1 MEESGVFL
9 PSSRETSVMSTA
21 SQLTSPSIIEVQF
34 PVDKLSKECYKER
47 KAGAGQTLTALG
59 KWWGRKPLILVRAIL
74 LGLLMPASHDPHA
87 DREVFLAALTMDDEG
102 MLRRLQPGKPS
113 ASEVYAYCIPRERAQ
128 YFTVN
133 NGKVQWR
140 RGVSAA
146 DRDHI
151 RRRAFLR
158 MSYDERLRH
167 CLRPEEIDGPS
178 PEAWRR
184 INAHL
189 GTSASSLP
197 ELIRQ
202 LGERRLGRVPRVGDA
217 FCGGGS
223 IPFEAARLGC
233 EAYASDLSPVATLLT
248 WGALALTG
256 GGEAVVARVAAAQR
270 RVFEDVRRQVE
281 EWGIE
286 RNEEGWIA
294 DAYLYCHEVLDPLT
308 GWWVPLAPSWVIASH
323 QNRVVA
329 RLVPDPLRRRFEI
342 EIVEDVTEEEL
353 ARAAE
358 EGTWAGGVRCP
369 VDREG
374 NWLPPACRQV
384 TSAEQLRGRT
394 GLRLWEN
401 DDLVPRADDA
411 FQERLYCI
419 RWYDPQT
426 GQRHY
431 RAPTAADLARE
442 RRVLEL
448 LRERFA
454 DWQARGYLPSRRIEP
469 GYNTEQPIRER
480 GWTHW
485 HHLFNPRQLL
495 LHGLL
500 AERAAREDGLE
511 AAALLLMLGRVAN
524 WNSRLSVWN
533 RILEKNEQTFLNQ
546 ALNTLVDYACRSVSA
561 LETAFCAELTVAL
574 IAGPYHV
581 QPADARAVDWEAD
594 IWITDPGY
602 GDNINYH
609 ELSEFF
615 LAWYEKRLPALFPGW
630 YADSKRA
637 LAVKGEGETFRTALA
652 ECYQNLARRMPD
664 DGFQVV
670 MFTHQDPE
678 MWVDLTLVLW
688 AAGLQVTAAWTV
700 LTETSSGVREGNYVQ
715 GTVVLVLRKRQS
727 ERRGELIDLYPEM
740 RAEVERQLESM
751 LALDPKDD
759 PNFCDADYQLA
770 AYAAALRVLTSYS
783 TIGDLDVE
791 RELRRPRGKGETTPI
806 SRIINQAVQIAT
818 DYLVPEGLERTIWR
832 QLGPEERFYLKGIEV
847 ESRGEAREGVY
858 QEFARTYGAKGFRT
872 LLASRSANKARLKT
886 PSEFGAR
893 ELTKAGEPG
902 FAGSLLRHVL
912 FAIYRTAS
920 DAEYDP
926 RPARQYLRQEL
937 PDYWLSRETA
947 IALLRYL
954 STVAARLEH
963 WRRDVEAAKR
973 LLTVLEADSL

>member
-1 MEESGVFL
+1 MTAEEQARAAVAAARGSAG
-9 PSSRETSVMSTA
+9 PSF
-21 SQLTSPSIIEVQF
+21 IEVQF
-34 PVDKLSKECYKER
+34 PVSKLSKESYKER

-59 KWWGRKPLILVRAIL
+59 KWWGRKPLVLVRAIL
-74 LGLLMPASHDPHA
+74 LGLLMPTSDDPEA
-87 DREVFLAALTMDDEG
+87 DREVFLAAMTMDDEG
-102 MLRRLQPGKPS
+102 MLRRLRPGKPS
-113 ASEVYAYCIPRERAQ
+113 AAEAYGYCTPRERAE
-128 YFTVN
+128 YFTVTD
-133 NGKVQWR
+133 GKVQWR
-140 RGVSAA
+140 RGLSAS
-146 DRDHI
+146 DREHAQ
-151 RRRAFLR
+151 RRAFLR
-158 MSYDERLRH
+158 MGYDERLRH
-167 CLRPEEIDGPS
+167 CLRPEEIGGPG
-178 PEAWRR
+178 PQAWQR

-197 ELIRQ
+197 ELVRQ
-202 LGERRLGRVPRVGDA
+202 LGERRFRRVPRVGDA

-233 EAYASDLSPVATLLT
+233 EAYGSDLSPVAALLT

-256 GGEAVVARVAAAQR
+256 GGEAVVTRVAAAQR

-286 RNEEGWIA
+286 RNEEGWVA
-294 DAYLYCHEVLDPLT
+294 DAYLYCHEVRDPLT
-308 GWWVPLAPSWVIASH
+308 GWWVPLAPSWVIATH
-323 QNRVVA
+323 KNRVIA
-329 RLVPDPLRRRFEI
+329 RLVPDPARRRFEI
-342 EIVEDVTEEEL
+342 EIVEDAREEEL

-358 EGTWAGGVRCP
+358 EGTWADGVRCP

-374 NWLPPACRQV
+374 NWLPPARRQV

-401 DDLVPRADDA
+401 DDLVPRLDDV

-419 RWYDPQT
+419 RWYDPET

-454 DWQARGYLPSRRIEP
+454 GWQARGYLPSRRIEG
-469 GYNTEQPIRER
+469 GYNTDQPIRER

-500 AERAAREDGLE
+500 AERSAREEGLE
-511 AAALLLMLGRVAN
+511 ARALLLMLGRVTN
-524 WNSRLSVWN
+524 WNSRLSVWD
-533 RILEKNEQTFLNQ
+533 RSRETIQQTFLNQ
-546 ALNTLVDYACRSVSA
+546 ALNTLGDYAGRATRSIED
-561 LETAFCAELTVAL
+561 LFCAELTVAP
-574 IAGPYHV
+574 IAGSYHV

-615 LAWYEKRLPALFPGW
+615 LAWYEKRLPALLPGW
-630 YADSKRA
+630 YSDSKRA

-664 DGFQVV
+664 DAFQVV

-715 GTVVLVLRKRQS
+715 GTVVLVLRKRQG
-727 ERRGELIDLYPEM
+727 ERRGELIDLYPEI

-759 PNFCDADYQLA
+759 PNFGDADYQLA

-783 TIGDLDVE
+783 TIGDLDVQ
-791 RELRRPRGKGETTPI
+791 RELRRARPKGERSPI
-806 SRIINQAVQIAT
+806 GQVIEQAVKIAS
-818 DYLVPEGLERTIWR
+818 DFLVPDGLERAVWR
-832 QLGPEERFYLKGIEV
+832 QLGPEERLYLKGIEV
-847 ESRGEAREGVY
+847 EAHGEAREGVY
-858 QEFARTYGAKGFRT
+858 QEFARTYGARDFRV
-872 LLASRSANKARLKT
+872 LLASRTANRTRLKT
-886 PSEFGAR
+886 PSEFGSR
-893 ELTKAGEPG
+893 ELRRPGEAGFG
-902 FAGSLLRHVL
+902 GTLLRHVL
-912 FAIYRTAS
+912 FAVYRAAS
-920 DAEYDP
+920 DPERDP

-937 PDYWLSRETA
+937 PDYWGMRQTV

-954 STVAARLEH
+954 ATQPAGLAHWQDDATAARL
-963 WRRDVEAAKR
+963 
-973 LLTVLEADSL
+973 LLASVEADSV